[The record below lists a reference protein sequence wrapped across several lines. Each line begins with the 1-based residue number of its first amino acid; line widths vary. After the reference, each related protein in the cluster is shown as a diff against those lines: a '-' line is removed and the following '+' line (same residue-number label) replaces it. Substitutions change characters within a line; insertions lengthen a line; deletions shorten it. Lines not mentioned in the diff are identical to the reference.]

1 MEEPETIKQRRE
13 IMKSAKCTR
22 REVLIAAALVAGGLL
37 INGISP
43 STSQAGA
50 ESLIVNSYGGIYEK
64 AVRENYVKCFENK
77 TNMRAEVIV
86 GIPSAVLAKIR
97 ASQPKPDVDVFIAT
111 QSTTI
116 EAINQGLVEK
126 IEVDRVPNLK
136 DVPKVNI
143 EQWEGYG
150 ISFSYG
156 VEGIMYN
163 KEKIKNPPQSW
174 AEFVDRTIKGDF
186 GKKVTMPGV
195 GSPEGLSCAIWIIA
209 HVFGGSVE
217 NPDIAFEKLNAMKHN
232 IPKFYSDLSEVVNMM
247 STGEIDIA
255 VYVDGRTWAFH
266 DKGNPWVG
274 WIVPE
279 PGGIFLSSQCMKV
292 KNSRPE
298 AWEFINCLLDPV
310 AQAGFTKMIKY
321 PVTNLKVKYAP
332 EMASRMTPQKDL
344 IYPPQREIMKRAGA
358 WVERWNKEIGG

>member
-1 MEEPETIKQRRE
+1 
-13 IMKSAKCTR
+13 MKNGKWTR
-22 REVLIAAALVAGGLL
+22 REVFKAGTLVIVGLF

-43 STSQAGA
+43 SPSQAGPKA
-50 ESLIVNSYGGIYEK
+50 LIVNSYGGIYEK
-64 AVRENYVKCFENK
+64 AVRENFVKCFEDK
-77 TNMRAEVIV
+77 TNIPAEVIV

-126 IEVDRVPNLK
+126 IDPAKVPNLK
-136 DVPKVNI
+136 DLPKVNI

-186 GKKVTMPGV
+186 GKKVTLPGI
-195 GSPEGLSCAIWIIA
+195 GSPEGLSISIWTIA
-209 HVFGGSVE
+209 HVFGGSAE
-217 NPDIAFEKLNAMKHN
+217 KPDIAFEKLKAMKQN

-274 WIVPE
+274 WIVPK
-279 PGGIFLSSQCMKV
+279 PGGVFLSSQCMKV
-292 KNSRPE
+292 KNSSPD

-310 AQAGFTKMIKY
+310 AQAGFVKMIKY
-321 PVTNLKVKYAP
+321 PMTNPKVKYAP
-332 EMASRMTPQKDL
+332 EMVSRMTPQKDL
-344 IYPPQREIMKRAGA
+344 IYPPQRDIMKRASI